1 MMGYIVYFQVVQSR
15 DIIRSS
21 YNARQDSYADRVV
34 RGDIVDRNGNVL
46 AHSEVQADGSEVG
59 AYPYG
64 SLFAHVV
71 GYSDQGKAGLESEM
85 NF

>member
-46 AHSEVQADGSEVG
+46 AHSEVQADGSEVAG
-59 AYPYG
+59 AMP
-64 SLFAHVV
+64 
-71 GYSDQGKAGLESEM
+71 
-85 NF
+85 